1 MTKSHPCPP
10 PELVAGGGFASRFSA
25 WPTVLDTPLTALLP
39 GPVACHGAGSVDV
52 RTLKE
57 MLFFPSHPHALQ
69 ISLIPVCS

>member
-52 RTLKE
+52 LKE
-57 MLFFPSHPHALQ
+57 MLSFFP
-69 ISLIPVCS
+69 LIPMLYKSL